1 MKELKVVFMG
11 TAELS
16 CTSLQALAADRQFS
30 VTAAV
35 TQPDRSKGRTLK
47 PQSSPVKV
55 LAQKLGLPLLQPAR
69 IRDEKFI
76 ADLRALRPELIVVAA
91 YGQILPP
98 DILDLPPHGCLNVHT
113 SLLPKYRGAA
123 PIQWAIA
130 QGDAET
136 GVTIM
141 KMDAGLDTGDIV
153 AQSSTPISPEDDS
166 ASLHDRLARLGAEL
180 LVQTIPDYVAG
191 KIQPRPQPA
200 EGVSLA
206 PKIKKE
212 DGRIDWN
219 LPAQTIRNRLRA
231 FTPWPGAFTFLSDV
245 VGRASPRAEP
255 GIISTERLAGSLAP
269 PQRHLL
275 KIWKAVPIEKSGEA
289 GTVLSADKSG
299 IMVACGQGALRIL
312 ELQREGGRRMNA
324 AEFLAGHPLTAG
336 EKFER

>member
-35 TQPDRSKGRTLK
+35 TQPDRPKGRALK
-47 PQSSPVKV
+47 PQPSPVKV
-55 LAQKLGLPLLQPAR
+55 LAQKLGLLVLQPVR

-98 DILDLPPHGCLNVHT
+98 VILDLPQHGCLNVHT

-130 QGDAET
+130 QGNAET

-166 ASLHDRLARLGAEL
+166 ASLHDRLARIGAEL
-180 LVQTIPDYVAG
+180 LVQTIPEYVAG
-191 KIQPRPQPA
+191 KVKPRPQPA

-212 DGRIDWN
+212 DGRIDWD

-231 FTPWPGAFTFLSDV
+231 FMPWPGAFSGLRSAEHRL
-245 VGRASPRAEP
+245 GANSPEQEHAGPVP
-255 GIISTERLAGSLAP
+255 GAP
-269 PQRHLL
+269 KTHLL
-275 KIWKAVPIEKSGEA
+275 KIWKAEPIEKPGEA
-289 GTVLSADKSG
+289 GTILSADKNG
-299 IMVACGQGALRIL
+299 ILVACGQGALRIL

-324 AEFLAGHPLTAG
+324 AEFLAGHPLKAG
-336 EKFER
+336 EKFEK